1 LRRTAWWT
9 WQDSNR
15 QANDYGR
22 WMIGGWNVSRQRAK
36 PASRKET
43 PAEIMGRLNREIN
56 ACLVNPEIKAQLI
69 GLGATAL
76 VLSPGDFGKLMAA
89 DIEK

>member
-1 LRRTAWWT
+1 VGGTCRVSART
-9 WQDSNR
+9 
-15 QANDYGR
+15 
-22 WMIGGWNVSRQRAK
+22 

-89 DIEK
+89 DIEKWGKVIRVANLRAE